1 MYGHMNSMVITPVII
16 YFTSIM
22 TYCRKKKAKSLRTTE
37 DSILK
42 QLIKEALETI
52 IEDCHH
58 QRLLPSRFSQQ
69 IEGVV
74 PQKSSTEQK
83 DEKTKKSKMQKSR
96 CRNIRVLFY
105 YAHNLFC

>member
-1 MYGHMNSMVITPVII
+1 MVISPVIVFHI
-16 YFTSIM
+16 YIM
-22 TYCRKKKAKSLRTTE
+22 THCRKTKAKSLRTTG

-58 QRLLPSRFSQQ
+58 QRLWIHGTRP
-69 IEGVV
+69 
-74 PQKSSTEQK
+74 STEQK
-83 DEKTKKSKMQKSR
+83 DQKTKKSKMQKSR